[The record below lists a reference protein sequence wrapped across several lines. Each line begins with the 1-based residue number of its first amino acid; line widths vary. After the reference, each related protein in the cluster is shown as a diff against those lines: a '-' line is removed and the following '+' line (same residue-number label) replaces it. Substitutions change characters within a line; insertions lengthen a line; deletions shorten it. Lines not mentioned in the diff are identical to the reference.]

1 MRTREQYEEEVE
13 VDGDEEEVVEE
24 DGDEGGDGEA
34 EGAMRRSDLTKS
46 RTRASS
52 ESQFTGGGD
61 CDGDGRS
68 MAGEETAMA
77 WGKEE
82 RVGLGSW
89 DEVGGRSSA
98 YVYV

>member
-1 MRTREQYEEEVE
+1 M
-13 VDGDEEEVVEE
+13 DGDEEEVVEE

-61 CDGDGRS
+61 CDGDGAGVGRS
-68 MAGEETAMA
+68 IIAGEEAAVA

-82 RVGLGSW
+82 RVGLAS
-89 DEVGGRSSA
+89 
-98 YVYV
+98 